1 MHVLKTWC
9 KVAAKT
15 EAFSNIHFPYCL
27 FPYHRSTATSTVYHL
42 LQRKLRRYYSKH
54 PRKAVR
60 TMNDV
65 TRNAESVKNNSES
78 VTNNS
83 ESVKNNSESV
93 TNNSESVRNSRGASQ
108 DKENKHA
115 IKRRAECKVATV
127 KACDLNEKQES
138 TSDEAGLEREKVAV
152 AAGRKELISHSQENL
167 SKLDGELTENASSP
181 QDDLISG
188 ELESKTDGDA
198 SGEQKDRTCSVLC
211 DAGIEISRK
220 TSCNY
225 SSVEV
230 AGVNGRKLSMNLS
243 HILIESK
250 ATVDKESTE
259 HNEQERKENTVN
271 SSVGSPRRVIETK
284 PAGPQERS
292 SPRHSRANTPSVGK
306 VSLKNAK
313 IISIPLQQMKLD
325 SPDMVITKNIFVVCF
340 R

>member
-1 MHVLKTWC
+1 M
-9 KVAAKT
+9 
-15 EAFSNIHFPYCL
+15 
-27 FPYHRSTATSTVYHL
+27 
-42 LQRKLRRYYSKH
+42 KLRRYYSKH
-54 PRKAVR
+54 PRKAER
-60 TMNDV
+60 TINDV
-65 TRNAESVKNNSES
+65 TRNSESVKNNSES
-78 VTNNS
+78 VTNNA

-115 IKRRAECKVATV
+115 IKKRAECKVATV
-127 KACDLNEKQES
+127 KACDLNDKQES
-138 TSDEAGLEREKVAV
+138 TSDEAGLEKEKASV

-167 SKLDGELTENASSP
+167 SKLDGEVTENASSL
-181 QDDLISG
+181 QHDLISG
-188 ELESKTDGDA
+188 KLESETDGDA

-259 HNEQERKENTVN
+259 HNEQERKENAVN
-271 SSVGSPRRVIETK
+271 CHVGSPPRVIETK
-284 PAGPQERS
+284 PAGLQERS
-292 SPRHSRANTPSVGK
+292 SPRHSRSNTPSVGK

-325 SPDMVITKNIFVVCF
+325 SPDMVITKNYLRRLPRFVCLFSLFASLKYIFLSLISLN
-340 R
+340 